1 MLCSGLAG
9 GPGVT
14 GPPAEGLA
22 VSARGAW
29 PGGRRTNFLVGGG
42 ARPRSARDQGG
53 REQARGAGG
62 EPAGGC
68 WGSGRRHG
76 KVLEEIYSDV
86 LLREGH
92 PSRGSVYKN
101 FPAC

>member
-1 MLCSGLAG
+1 MRCSGLAG
-9 GPGVT
+9 GPDVT
-14 GPPAEGLA
+14 GPRAEGLA
-22 VSARGAW
+22 ASAGGAW
-29 PGGRRTNFLVGGG
+29 PGGAQDELPGWRG
-42 ARPRSARDQGG
+42 ARPPHQPPDQGG
-53 REQARGAGG
+53 REQARRGGRGACRS
-62 EPAGGC
+62 AL
-68 WGSGRRHG
+68 G